1 MLLEALRKI
10 FKRDLTKLKTEVG
23 SYKDESNLWHIEKD
37 ITNSGGNLCLHLVGN
52 LNTYIGAVLGNT
64 GYVRD
69 RVGEFAD
76 KNIPR
81 NKLLAMV
88 EETISVVDSSLENL
102 TADELNN
109 EYPMS
114 VFKEPMTTEFFLIH
128 LCAHLSYH
136 LGQINYH
143 RRLLDH

>member
-1 MLLEALRKI
+1 MLLETLRKI
-10 FKRDLTKLKTEVG
+10 FKRDLAKLKMEVG

-37 ITNSGGNLCLHLVGN
+37 IANSGGNLCLHLVGN